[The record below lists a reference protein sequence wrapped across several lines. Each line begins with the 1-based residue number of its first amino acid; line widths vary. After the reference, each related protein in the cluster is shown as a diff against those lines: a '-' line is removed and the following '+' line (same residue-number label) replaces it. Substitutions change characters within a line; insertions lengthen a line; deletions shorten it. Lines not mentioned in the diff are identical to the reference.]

1 MNASSPMFC
10 LVYEGN
16 YEVIALRLLQ
26 RRLHLVALYWHPTI
40 SLSIS
45 FQLKR
50 PTRPIEECSSLPT
63 ACICKLSFLIAFA
76 FGNIFYRMQSLFA
89 WCVSITRR
97 TYILWLDLRAI
108 ARLLAF
114 CSIDLWFSNMPMAIS
129 GARRA
134 GQAGGSLPSYDQPQG
149 LGRVCVC
156 PHLRPEGEESRPYA
170 RLRVRSPTPLVGS
183 GWVFALQDGL
193 LNGIVRITGWSA
205 RAVSHPK
212 QEPRK
217 IRAAPI
223 VQVTAQGAMLVHCYL
238 QHRCCRRW
246 LIRWIEH
253 R

>member
-1 MNASSPMFC
+1 M
-10 LVYEGN
+10 
-16 YEVIALRLLQ
+16 
-26 RRLHLVALYWHPTI
+26 ALYWHPTI

-50 PTRPIEECSSLPT
+50 PTRTIEECSSLPT
-63 ACICKLSFLIAFA
+63 ACMCKLSFLIAFA

-193 LNGIVRITGWSA
+193 LNGIVRITGLTLTLTLSCLKAGNGNQQAQAQHDVTGGSDGPRHGRASA
-205 RAVSHPK
+205 
-212 QEPRK
+212 
-217 IRAAPI
+217 
-223 VQVTAQGAMLVHCYL
+223 TDY
-238 QHRCCRRW
+238 
-246 LIRWIEH
+246 
-253 R
+253 

>member
-108 ARLLAF
+108 ARLLLLFHRFMVFQHA
-114 CSIDLWFSNMPMAIS
+114 D
-129 GARRA
+129 GDQR
-134 GQAGGSLPSYDQPQG
+134 GST
-149 LGRVCVC
+149 C
-156 PHLRPEGEESRPYA
+156 
-170 RLRVRSPTPLVGS
+170 GS
-183 GWVFALQDGL
+183 GG
-193 LNGIVRITGWSA
+193 GITSF
-205 RAVSHPK
+205 
-212 QEPRK
+212 
-217 IRAAPI
+217 
-223 VQVTAQGAMLVHCYL
+223 L
-238 QHRCCRRW
+238 
-246 LIRWIEH
+246 
-253 R
+253 